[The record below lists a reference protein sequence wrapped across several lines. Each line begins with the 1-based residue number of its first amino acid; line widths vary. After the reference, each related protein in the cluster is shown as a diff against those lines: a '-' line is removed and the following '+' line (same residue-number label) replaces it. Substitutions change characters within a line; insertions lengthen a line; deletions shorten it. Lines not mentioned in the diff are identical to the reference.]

1 MNTYDVI
8 IGLLLLRWLTMH
20 RSAAAA
26 AVTQA
31 LPGRTAAAP
40 APARKKRL
48 SF

>member
-26 AVTQA
+26 AAVTQA

-40 APARKKRL
+40 ARKKRL